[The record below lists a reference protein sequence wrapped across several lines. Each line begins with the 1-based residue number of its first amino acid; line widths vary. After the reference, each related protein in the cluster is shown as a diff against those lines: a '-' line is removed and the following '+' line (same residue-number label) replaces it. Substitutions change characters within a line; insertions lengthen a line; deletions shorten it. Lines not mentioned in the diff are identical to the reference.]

1 MPRMDQAPPENQL
14 VKLLLMGDGKIGKT
28 AYAALAAAAG
38 FDVLYLDGDVG
49 AQTIRSMSTPW
60 KGKDKPALTPEQMAR
75 IYLLPVAD
83 TILGGSRDCKFLE
96 VMQEF
101 TTNIKFR
108 WNDTQNRIARIA
120 DKTDELW
127 EIIPGKMNHN
137 CVLVIDSWTGLTE
150 SMMLK
155 CAGVNGIDLT
165 QASMSEM
172 RPVYQSAGLI
182 GTSMLQVVRA
192 MPCHVIVI
200 GHPDEYQHK
209 VAPEGKKVKE
219 VKEGDMVI
227 DWTRMVP
234 KSTSRPHGLQMA
246 KYFTDIAW
254 MEVSPTG
261 TRRLDFRVRATH
273 LSGGHFEEVK
283 DLDEYSFE
291 NLVKKV
297 GGSIPDG
304 KQSHEDW
311 LKIITAESQQALADA
326 KVLEAANAPKTIGG
340 LAGLGKR

>member
-1 MPRMDQAPPENQL
+1 MPRMDQPDPTNQL
-14 VKLLLMGDGKIGKT
+14 VKLLLMGDGKLGKT
-28 AYAALAAAAG
+28 FYAALAAAAG

-49 AQTIRSMSTPW
+49 AQTIRSMASPM
-60 KGKDKPALTPEQMAR
+60 KGFDKPPLTANQLSR
-75 IYLLPVAD
+75 IFLLPVAD
-83 TILGGSRDCKFLE
+83 TILGGSRDCKFVE

-101 TTNIKFR
+101 TTSIRFR
-108 WNDTQNRIARIA
+108 WNDSQNRVARMA

-127 EIIPGKMNHN
+127 EITPGKMNHN

-150 SMMLK
+150 SIMLQ
-155 CAGVNGIDLT
+155 CAGVNGIDLSR
-165 QASMSEM
+165 ASTSEM

-182 GTSMLQVVRA
+182 ATSMLQVVRA

-209 VAPEGKKVKE
+209 VAPEGKRVKDI
-219 VKEGDMVI
+219 KENDMLV

-261 TRRLDFRVRATH
+261 TRRLDFRVRASH
-273 LSGGHFEEVK
+273 ISGGHFEEVK
-283 DLDEYSFE
+283 DLEEYSFT
-291 NLVKKV
+291 NLVRKV
-297 GGSIPDG
+297 GGTIPDG
-304 KQSHEDW
+304 TQGQDNW
-311 LKIITAESQQALADA
+311 LRIITADEQAAA
-326 KVLEAANAPKTIGG
+326 AASKVLEAAGAPKTISG
-340 LAGLGKR
+340 LTGLGKR

>member
-1 MPRMDQAPPENQL
+1 MPRMDQAPPTNQL

-49 AQTIRSMSTPW
+49 AQTIQSMRTPW
-60 KGKDKPALTPEQMAR
+60 KGSDKPPLTPEQMSR

-83 TILGGSRDCKFLE
+83 TILGGSRDCKFVE

-101 TTNIKFR
+101 TTNVKFR

-127 EIIPGKMNHN
+127 EITPGKMNHN
-137 CVLVIDSWTGLTE
+137 CVLVADSWTGLTE
-150 SMMLK
+150 SIMLQ
-155 CAGVNGIDLT
+155 CAGRNGIDLATAST
-165 QASMSEM
+165 QEM

-182 GTSMLQVVRA
+182 ATSMLQVIRA

-209 VAPEGKKVKE
+209 VAPEGKKVKDISE
-219 VKEGDMVI
+219 KDYII

-246 KYFTDIAW
+246 KYFTDIGW
-254 MEVSPTG
+254 MDVSPTG
-261 TRRLDFRVRATH
+261 NRRLDFRVRATH

-283 DLDEYSFE
+283 DLNEYSFA
-291 NLVKKV
+291 NLVKKI
-297 GGSIPDG
+297 GGTIPDG
-304 KQSHEDW
+304 TQDRDAW
-311 LKIITAESQQALADA
+311 LRIITAAEQQQAADA
-326 KVLEAANAPKTIGG
+326 KVLEAANAPKTIAG
-340 LAGLGKR
+340 LGGLGKR